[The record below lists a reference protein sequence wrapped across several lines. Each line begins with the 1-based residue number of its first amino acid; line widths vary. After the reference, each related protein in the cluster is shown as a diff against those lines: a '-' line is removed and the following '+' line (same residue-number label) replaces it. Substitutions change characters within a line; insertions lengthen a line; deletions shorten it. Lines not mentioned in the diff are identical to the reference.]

1 MPLPSALWQILL
13 LLTSGENTSALR
25 FAGKPSDCTCSC
37 TLTYYQRPNTAPSLG
52 PVLGGVLTQRA
63 SWRWI
68 FWFLGILSGLCILM
82 IAVCLPETGRRI
94 VGNGSIPARGISRTL
109 LSCICRR
116 PADAGSSGT
125 DTALTKPT
133 FRFPNPIT
141 CLRIVF
147 HKDTALIL
155 FANAVF
161 YMTYSCIQ
169 ASLSPLLME
178 LYGLDTLKVGL
189 TYLAYGIGCGVAS
202 YATGEILVHLLFTF
216 LTYM

>member
-1 MPLPSALWQILL
+1 MLAQ
-13 LLTSGENTSALR
+13 R
-25 FAGKPSDCTCSC
+25 FAGKPCPCTLSC
-37 TLTYYQRPNTAPSLG
+37 TLTYCRRPNTAPSLG
-52 PVLGGVLTQRA
+52 PVLGGFLTQRA

-68 FWFLGILSGLCILM
+68 FWFLGILSGLCVVL
-82 IAVCLPETGRRI
+82 IAICLPETGRTI
-94 VGNGSIPARGISRTL
+94 VGNGSIPAKGINRSL
-109 LSCICRR
+109 LSCISRR
-116 PADAGSSGT
+116 PADAGSNDA
-125 DTALTKPT
+125 DTTPTKPA

-147 HKDTALIL
+147 HKDAALVL

-202 YATGEILVHLLFTF
+202 YATGGILAHVFFILLTHL
-216 LTYM
+216 